1 MQQNIRVL
9 LIGAILVMVAAA
21 LLWNRFMGEP
31 QPPSGPIEAVELTPT
46 AQAIIFQ
53 IDPEQSSVLFTISE
67 VLGGAPNIVIG
78 LTSEVGGQ
86 IAVNWGELSQSQVG
100 VIQVNAR
107 TLLTDNPNRNRAISN
122 LILNTNQ
129 YEFITFAPTAL
140 EGLTGPVAI
149 GQTFSFQI
157 MGDLTIRDITQPV
170 QFAVTAQAESE
181 TRIKGQAKASIQ
193 RSDYNLTIP
202 TVDNVAD
209 VAERV
214 NLVLDFVAV
223 TGP

>member
-1 MQQNIRVL
+1 MQQNNRL
-9 LIGAILVMVAAA
+9 LIVAGIMVVVVVAAA
-21 LLWNRFMGEP
+21 LWRQFMGPPES
-31 QPPSGPIEAVELTPT
+31 PSGPIEAVPITPA

-53 IDPEQSSVLFTISE
+53 IDPEQSSTLFTVSE
-67 VLGGAPNIVIG
+67 ILGGSPNIVIG
-78 LTSEVGGQ
+78 LTSQVSGQ
-86 IAVNWGELSQSQVG
+86 IAVNWQELSQSQVG

-122 LILNTNQ
+122 LILNTDQ
-129 YEFITFAPTAL
+129 YEFITFTPTAL
-140 EGLTGPVAI
+140 AELNGPVVV
-149 GQTFSFQI
+149 GESFTFQI
-157 MGDLTIRDITQPV
+157 MGELTIRDITQPV

-181 TRIKGQAKASIQ
+181 TRIKGQAKAAIQ
-193 RSDYNLTIP
+193 RADFNLTIP

-223 TGP
+223 P